1 MYEIVA
7 SPVFKLCLQ
16 RLVHF
21 LSLKFSPKLALETKQ
36 LIKNSVLENLSD
48 NPYVAP
54 ISDRLV
60 GLGIKEYRQYI
71 IDQHNLVFYKVDE
84 ENRRI
89 TLLAVMD
96 SRQSIQKLLSEVML
110 LS

>member
-1 MYEIVA
+1 MYEITA

-21 LSLKFSPKLALETKQ
+21 LSIKFSPKLALETKQ
-36 LIKNSVLENLSD
+36 LIKSSIVENLSD
-48 NPYVAP
+48 NPFIAP

-60 GLGIKEYRQYI
+60 SLGIKEYRQYL
-71 IDQHNLVFYKVDE
+71 IDQHNIVFYRVDE
-84 ENRRI
+84 ENRRVI
-89 TLLAVMD
+89 LLAVID
-96 SRQSIQKLLSEVML
+96 SRQSIQKLLSEVIL

>member
-7 SPVFKLCLQ
+7 SPTFKLCLK

-21 LSLKFSPKLALETKQ
+21 ITIKFSLKLAVNTKQ
-36 LIKNSVLENLSD
+36 AIKVSLIKNLSS
-48 NPYVAP
+48 NPYLGP
-54 ISDRLV
+54 ISDRLID
-60 GLGIKEYRQYI
+60 LGIKEYRQYLIGKHNI
-71 IDQHNLVFYKVDE
+71 IFYQVDE
-84 ENRRI
+84 ENKRI